1 MFWNGSTAI
10 DGLSGRARAGAADAV
25 AFVAGDREHVHR
37 PRDVLQLDLAL
48 ILEGDIEPVTHLIVD
63 LSRQGN
69 ATGISDRFDAGSNVY
84 AVAHQIIALHND
96 VADMD
101 ADAQR
106 QFPLR
111 VGLLDCLRRLH
122 RLHGAGE
129 LDQEAVADCLEQPSG
144 VLGDRGLDDVRP
156 QRLQAGPAFPPRR
169 CPRASS
175 SRRRRPPGSRRG
187 GAARSSQTS
196 RRAGSSSAGGDAQES
211 L

>member
-1 MFWNGSTAI
+1 M
-10 DGLSGRARAGAADAV
+10 
-25 AFVAGDREHVHR
+25 DRPH
-37 PRDVLQLDLAL
+37 DVLQLDFPLVQ
-48 ILEGDIEPVTHLIVD
+48 ESNIEPITHLIVD

-111 VGLLDCLRRLH
+111 VGLLDCLRRLY
-122 RLHGAGE
+122 RLHGTGK

-144 VLGDRGLDDVRP
+144 VLANGRLDDLVRS
-156 QRLQAGPAFPPRR
+156 AWS
-169 CPRASS
+169 RASVPAS
-175 SRRRRPPGSRRG
+175 SLP
-187 GAARSSQTS
+187 TS
-196 RRAGSSSAGGDAQES
+196 FE
-211 L
+211 

>member
-10 DGLSGRARAGAADAV
+10 DGLSGKARAGAGAH
-25 AFVAGDREHVHR
+25 GSCPGEREDVHR
-37 PRDVLQLDLAL
+37 PRDVLQLDFAL
-48 ILEGDIEPVTHLIVD
+48 VDERDVEPITHLIVD
-63 LSRQGN
+63 LARQGN

-111 VGLLDCLRRLH
+111 VGLLDCPRRLH
-122 RLHGAGE
+122 RLHGTGK

-144 VLGDRGLDDVRP
+144 VLGNRGLDDLGA

-169 CPRASS
+169 CRRASS

-187 GAARSSQTS
+187 GAARSFGQPGEAQTLS
-196 RRAGSSSAGGDAQES
+196 
-211 L
+211 